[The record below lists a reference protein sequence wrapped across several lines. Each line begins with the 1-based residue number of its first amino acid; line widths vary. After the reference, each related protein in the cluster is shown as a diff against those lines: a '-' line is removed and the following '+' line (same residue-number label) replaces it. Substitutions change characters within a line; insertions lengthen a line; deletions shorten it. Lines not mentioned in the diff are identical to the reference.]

1 MTSTLTPTERAQ
13 EVAQLIGTY
22 HIVWK
27 SESGENSTPKK
38 GKFIDPTPTS
48 TILFSLKTDMQRERD
63 YHISFRPTAPT
74 TTTTTDGPDFNGMF
88 QYAYWKDVFTARYGV
103 DIPDDGRK
111 WKIWKMCDVEWE
123 EVEHRGL
130 ISAEEWGRS
139 SLVILNEVDENG
151 NKFLMLWFQIGGTQE
166 CNMWAKK
173 AVAGV
178 TTVLT
183 EEERVRLQIEPGDED
198 EDSSDYEEEE
208 EEQEEKEEKEKEE
221 KQEQK

>member
-1 MTSTLTPTERAQ
+1 
-13 EVAQLIGTY
+13 
-22 HIVWK
+22 
-27 SESGENSTPKK
+27 
-38 GKFIDPTPTS
+38 
-48 TILFSLKTDMQRERD
+48 
-63 YHISFRPTAPT
+63 
-74 TTTTTDGPDFNGMF
+74 
-88 QYAYWKDVFTARYGV
+88 
-103 DIPDDGRK
+103 
-111 WKIWKMCDVEWE
+111 MCDVEWE